1 MHVLFRRWVV
11 SVPLYW
17 AINLHPFR
25 LNGIMYL
32 FCRQPVSHFHPP
44 HHIPSTSS
52 LFIKRGEWMIDQS
65 ILQLMSL
72 QFHSSPSQIP
82 IVNSSVRISLHSAE
96 WKTNGNPVISMDTV
110 QGSKSQLSISS
121 VSFHYSR
128 DLFEETVHSLLSL
141 LIRLPSSLRL
151 QWAYS
156 LLAESR
162 HWAQTPLTSTSF
174 PPFLTSLQSENN
186 TFTMHVNR
194 CSLLLLDSSHSFLI
208 QSALQVDCSPSAFGI
223 ILSRPTVHSEQ
234 DLILKVD
241 QASFIGH
248 CASGQRYLD
257 LAFSRVRVSLSLDCI
272 SRLFQVVR
280 SVTFS
285 IWCCLFD
292 MISVLHTGAIS
303 SARLLNDH
311 FQDVSARNGR
321 LQPPF
326 TLRSRPYSDR
336 SEYLRL
342 RNCFQ
347 QTLSSEGDM
356 IQRLQVIDTEL
367 RLNCNHQ
374 SIGVRVNRWGA
385 DSLPSIDFYAKAIT
399 ITSSGCVIR
408 LSNCSFKECLHSKSL
423 RAMWNKRLPRSKTV
437 FGVLAWEVILRG
449 RQCGELMECSCSC
462 CFSHRQSVSTTGGGA
477 SFYLHFRYPVPF
489 PSLQSQARHR
499 SDEGIV
505 LLSRMFPSF
514 IPSVLQLLLLDAAKA
529 LHAVSSARSLP
540 GVAAHEAGA
549 HHGESVFSLL

>member
-1 MHVLFRRWVV
+1 
-11 SVPLYW
+11 
-17 AINLHPFR
+17 
-25 LNGIMYL
+25 
-32 FCRQPVSHFHPP
+32 
-44 HHIPSTSS
+44 
-52 LFIKRGEWMIDQS
+52 MIDQS

-156 LLAESR
+156 LLAKSR

-257 LAFSRVRVSLSLDCI
+257 LAFSRVRVSLSLNCI

-292 MISVLHTGAIS
+292 MISLLHTGAIS

-347 QTLSSEGDM
+347 QTSAG
-356 IQRLQVIDTEL
+356 
-367 RLNCNHQ
+367 
-374 SIGVRVNRWGA
+374 
-385 DSLPSIDFYAKAIT
+385 Y
-399 ITSSGCVIR
+399 
-408 LSNCSFKECLHSKSL
+408 
-423 RAMWNKRLPRSKTV
+423 
-437 FGVLAWEVILRG
+437 
-449 RQCGELMECSCSC
+449 
-462 CFSHRQSVSTTGGGA
+462 
-477 SFYLHFRYPVPF
+477 
-489 PSLQSQARHR
+489 RH
-499 SDEGIV
+499 
-505 LLSRMFPSF
+505 
-514 IPSVLQLLLLDAAKA
+514 
-529 LHAVSSARSLP
+529 
-540 GVAAHEAGA
+540 
-549 HHGESVFSLL
+549 